1 MRIDFDWGR
10 WGIGGLVFGLWSLV
24 FGVWVLDFG
33 LWELVFGLWVLVFGY
48 WSLGIGLWILV
59 FGYWKLKR
67 RISNRS
73 GLAKD
78 GVSCSKNPDAL
89 GWLIMYRG
97 ALRISPTL
105 ADSKSPAH
113 RKSENIIEIME
124 QSRQGKLLKFVDR

>member
-1 MRIDFDWGR
+1 LILIEEDGELGVWSLF
-10 WGIGGLVFGLWSLV
+10 FGCWSLV
-24 FGVWVLDFG
+24 FG
-33 LWELVFGLWVLVFGY
+33 Y
-48 WSLGIGLWILV
+48 WN
-59 FGYWKLKR
+59 LKR

-78 GVSCSKNPDAL
+78 GVSCSQNPDAL
-89 GWLIMYRG
+89 GWLTIHRG
-97 ALRISPTL
+97 ALRINPTL